1 MIVKMALIRLKEK
14 WIMYTE
20 RNTQEVR
27 DYLHYFKFTISVIF
41 SFHTLWNM
49 WCIYR
54 YFDSLWI
61 FFCESNIKVFKC
73 ILKIICICK
82 KFSCGKV

>member
-1 MIVKMALIRLKEK
+1 MKVQQATQLYSRLKCQHTYRTTKANKNMIVKMALIRLKEK

-41 SFHTLWNM
+41 SFHTL
-49 WCIYR
+49 
-54 YFDSLWI
+54 
-61 FFCESNIKVFKC
+61 
-73 ILKIICICK
+73 
-82 KFSCGKV
+82 